1 LHRDISVDNIMLSP
15 SKNAGARHQGLLID
29 FDYAFVI
36 GGSKSGESVVDSQG
50 RESAVDSQGRES
62 AVDSQSRE
70 NTEAVVQST
79 QEPTQNREILLH
91 RTVRVL
97 ICRGHNF
104 SNR

>member
-1 LHRDISVDNIMLSP
+1 MLSP

-50 RESAVDSQGRES
+50 RESAVDSQ
-62 AVDSQSRE
+62 SRE

-79 QEPTQNREILLH
+79 QEPTQNREVLLH